1 MAKLQELYV
10 RMLVELGAARKG
22 QGLVEYVLIVALI
35 SVVALGIMTTVG
47 GQVETV
53 FERVSTALATGLA
66 H

>member
-66 H
+66 P